1 MKNSI
6 HYSPE
11 AQNDLDEIWEYITF
25 ELCNPQAAEN
35 TVNKIMDTVD
45 ELENFSEIGD
55 PVSAVTDIESDYR
68 FLTSGNYMVFY
79 RVNGQDVYI
88 DRVLYGR
95 RDCPGFCF
103 LICRSMTTKDKTKY
117 SNDGTAG

>member
-6 HYSPE
+6 RYSPE
-11 AQNDLDEIWEYITF
+11 SLDDLDEIWEYVSF

-45 ELENFSEIGD
+45 ELESFPEIGV
-55 PVSAVTDIESDYR
+55 PLSSVTGMESDYR

-79 RVNGQDVYI
+79 RVNGREIYI

-95 RDCPGFCF
+95 RDYLRILFPE
-103 LICRSMTTKDKTKY
+103 LSQE
-117 SNDGTAG
+117 

>member
-1 MKNSI
+1 MKNNI

-45 ELENFSEIGD
+45 ELENFSEIGA
-55 PVSAVTDIESDYR
+55 PLSSVTDLESDYR

-79 RVNGQDVYI
+79 RVHGHDVYI

-95 RDCPGFCF
+95 RDYLRILFPDLPPNG
-103 LICRSMTTKDKTKY
+103 KE
-117 SNDGTAG
+117 G

>member
-6 HYSPE
+6 HYSPK
-11 AQNDLDEIWEYITF
+11 AQNDLDEIWEYISF

-45 ELENFSEIGD
+45 KLESFSETGALLSSVI
-55 PVSAVTDIESDYR
+55 DIESDYR
-68 FLTSGNYMVFY
+68 FLTCGNYMVFY
-79 RVNGQDVYI
+79 RVNEQDVYI

-95 RDCPGFCF
+95 RDYLRILFPE
-103 LICRSMTTKDKTKY
+103 
-117 SNDGTAG
+117 

>member
-1 MKNSI
+1 MKNNI

-11 AQNDLDEIWEYITF
+11 AQNDLDEIWEYIAF

-45 ELENFSEIGD
+45 EQENFSEIGTLL
-55 PVSAVTDIESDYR
+55 SSVTDIESDYR
-68 FLTSGNYMVFY
+68 FLTSANYMVFY
-79 RVNGQDVYI
+79 RVNGLDVYI

-95 RDCPGFCF
+95 RDYLRILSSTLPQ
-103 LICRSMTTKDKTKY
+103 
-117 SNDGTAG
+117 NDNEG